1 MARDHL
7 HQPITNEHWNAIQD
21 NAKAAARRALE
32 TGKTENLTA
41 LGWAYYDKYAFEES
55 E

>member
-21 NAKAAARRALE
+21 NAKAAARRALSIND
-32 TGKTENLTA
+32 TSGLTA
-41 LGWAYYDKYAFEES
+41 LGLAYFHKYKENR
-55 E
+55 

>member
-1 MARDHL
+1 MPNDSRISTGRQEEIWAH
-7 HQPITNEHWNAIQD
+7 
-21 NAKAAARRALE
+21 AKAAAREALE

-41 LGWAYYDKYAFEES
+41 LGWAWYDKFAFEEGA